1 MKYISK
7 PLNNEIEVYINF
19 IDEKVNEDKPFTYY
33 DVTTKKKE
41 IPLKELKKDFRL
53 KLKKNK
59 KINDDSYFITLKGF
73 KDFKISANYSEH
85 SNITTVFFKPQKAW
99 YKINKIVFNYQDQK
113 EKKLEK
119 LKEKMSEVMNKSE
132 LPNDIDPNFVNEMYL
147 KIIKDFFQ

>member
-1 MKYISK
+1 MLKLSLRESGYSSLE
-7 PLNNEIEVYINF
+7 PFSEEIETEGVDPY
-19 IDEKVNEDKPFTYY
+19 PPL
-33 DVTTKKKE
+33 KKY
-41 IPLKELKKDFRL
+41 LKELKKDFRL

-99 YKINKIVFNYQDQK
+99 YNINKIVFNYQDQK

-119 LKEKMSEVMNKSE
+119 ITIFSNQFITG
-132 LPNDIDPNFVNEMYL
+132 DF
-147 KIIKDFFQ
+147 KIFEFKK